1 MSTAYEPNIQGA
13 IAVLRDLMIA
23 NSFTMTRE
31 PYEPNYRGLC
41 DAVIDLKEGFPS
53 FAPLQVG
60 FDATAFEN
68 VTEGDAVYMRTSD
81 GQVGKAIANDTLDKA
96 VVAGIAE
103 TTVTAGNEVRVIVTG
118 QVAVSTS
125 IDPGDIYFL
134 SAASA
139 GGLTKTPPSSAG
151 QYLTLVGEAGTSNQI
166 VLKIKRP
173 IQLR

>member
-1 MSTAYEPNIQGA
+1 MSDVKDLQPYAANTEGLT
-13 IAVLRDLMIA
+13 AVLTDIV
-23 NSFTMTRE
+23 STM
-31 PYEPNYRGLC
+31 PNPI
-41 DAVIDLKEGFPS
+41 VFKV
-53 FAPLQVG
+53 VG
-60 FDATAFEN
+60 YKVNVFEN
-68 VTEGDAVYMRTSD
+68 VTQGDVLYSRSSD

-125 IDPGDIYFL
+125 IDPGDMYFL
-134 SAASA
+134 SATSA
-139 GGLTKTPPSSAG
+139 GSLTKTPPTTAG
-151 QYLTLVGEAGTSNQI
+151 HYVTLVGEAGTSNQI

>member
-1 MSTAYEPNIQGA
+1 MAS
-13 IAVLRDLMIA
+13 VKDL
-23 NSFTMTRE
+23 E
-31 PYEPNYRGLC
+31 PYAANTEGLTGVLTDIASTMPNPI
-41 DAVIDLKEGFPS
+41 VFKV
-53 FAPLQVG
+53 VG
-60 FDATAFEN
+60 YVVNAFED
-68 VTEGDAVYMRTSD
+68 VTQGDALYARASD

-103 TTVTAGNEVRVIVTG
+103 TTVTQGNQVRVIVTG

-125 IDPGDIYFL
+125 IDPGDMYFL

-139 GGLTKTPPSSAG
+139 GSLTKTPPTTAG
-151 QYLTLVGEAGTSNQI
+151 HYVTLVGEAGTSNQI

>member
-1 MSTAYEPNIQGA
+1 MADVKDLQPYAANTEGLTGVLTDIASTMPNPI
-13 IAVLRDLMIA
+13 V
-23 NSFTMTRE
+23 FK
-31 PYEPNYRGLC
+31 
-41 DAVIDLKEGFPS
+41 V
-53 FAPLQVG
+53 VG
-60 FDATAFEN
+60 YVVNAFED
-68 VTEGDAVYMRTSD
+68 VTQGDALYARASD

-103 TTVTAGNEVRVIVTG
+103 TTVTQGNQVRVIVTG

-125 IDPGDIYFL
+125 LDPGDMYFL

-139 GGLTKTPPSSAG
+139 GSLTKTPPTTAG
-151 QYLTLVGEAGTSNQI
+151 HYVTLVGEAGTSNQI

>member
-1 MSTAYEPNIQGA
+1 MAD
-13 IAVLRDLMIA
+13 VKDL
-23 NSFTMTRE
+23 E
-31 PYEPNYRGLC
+31 PYAANTEGLTGVLTDIVSTMPNPI
-41 DAVIDLKEGFPS
+41 VFKV
-53 FAPLQVG
+53 VG
-60 FDATAFEN
+60 YVVNAFEN
-68 VTEGDAVYMRTSD
+68 VTQGDVLYARASD

-103 TTVTAGNEVRVIVTG
+103 TTVTAGNQVRVIVTG

-125 IDPGDIYFL
+125 IDPGDMYFL

-139 GGLTKTPPSSAG
+139 GSLTKTPPTTAG
-151 QYLTLVGEAGTSNQI
+151 HYITLVGEAGTSNQI

>member
-1 MSTAYEPNIQGA
+1 MAD
-13 IAVLRDLMIA
+13 VKDL
-23 NSFTMTRE
+23 E
-31 PYEPNYRGLC
+31 PYAANTEGLTGVLTDIVSTMPNPI
-41 DAVIDLKEGFPS
+41 VFKV
-53 FAPLQVG
+53 VG
-60 FDATAFEN
+60 YKVNVFEN
-68 VTEGDAVYMRTSD
+68 VTQGDVLYSRSSD

-125 IDPGDIYFL
+125 IDPGDMYFL

-139 GGLTKTPPSSAG
+139 GSLTKTPPTTAG
-151 QYLTLVGEAGTSNQI
+151 HYVTLVGEAGTSNQI

>member
-1 MSTAYEPNIQGA
+1 MSGVN
-13 IAVLRDLMIA
+13 DL
-23 NSFTMTRE
+23 E
-31 PYEPNYRGLC
+31 PYAGNAEGLTAILTDIASTMPNPI
-41 DAVIDLKEGFPS
+41 VFKV
-53 FAPLQVG
+53 VG
-60 FDATAFEN
+60 YVVNAFED
-68 VTEGDAVYMRTSD
+68 VTQGDALYSRTSD

-125 IDPGDIYFL
+125 LDLGDLYFL
-134 SAASA
+134 SATSA
-139 GGLTKTPPSSAG
+139 GGLTKTPPTTAG
-151 QYLTLVGEAGTSNQI
+151 HYVTLVGEAGTSNQI